1 MFDSVKQNA
10 LSLADETTNRDWGRS
25 IILRADTNS
34 DGVIFYREKFLVFN
48 PGASIVLESHTGYDE
63 IWMPDSEMT
72 YFLEVSDILTD
83 KRIAKKHERV
93 FVPRGKKHKIINHN
107 AHTLCIFEI
116 QTGAIDPND
125 KQQYGD
131 EDAIL

>member
-1 MFDSVKQNA
+1 MFNSVKQNA

-48 PGASIVLESHTGYDE
+48 PGASIVLESHTDYDE
-63 IWMPDSEMT
+63 IWIPDSEMT
-72 YFLEVSDILTD
+72 YFLEVSDMLTN
-83 KRIAKKHERV
+83 KQIAKKHERV

-107 AHTLCIFEI
+107 THTLCIFEI
-116 QTGAIDPND
+116 QTGVIDPND

-131 EDAIL
+131 EDATL